1 MACDISLGRKEPCK
15 SNQGGL
21 KAVYF
26 VNNGDATGYTYDSVN
41 TDVIETVTGTPTAYK
56 YELKGASNFE
66 QTINSDRNTGTT
78 FFTQTLN
85 LSLKTLT
92 PTAHKELKLLTYG
105 LFQVI
110 VEDNM
115 GNKFL
120 AGLTRGAEVTG
131 GSIMTGTNLGDQSGY
146 TLTIVAEE
154 PVPAN
159 FLDGTLTAV
168 GYTVVEGV

>member
-15 SNQGGL
+15 TNQGGL
-21 KAVYF
+21 AAVYF
-26 VNNGDATGYTYDSVN
+26 VNWGDISGVTYDATN
-41 TDVIETVTGTPTAYK
+41 TDVIEAVAGTPSAYK

-66 QTINSDRNTGTT
+66 QTINSDRNTGTS

-92 PTAHKELKLLTYG
+92 PSAHKELKLLTYSR
-105 LFQVI
+105 FQIV

-120 AGLTRGAEVTG
+120 AGLVRGAEVTG

-159 FLDGTLTAV
+159 FLDGTMTAL
-168 GYTVVEGV
+168 GFTVVEGA